1 MVGPS
6 EAFLAHAKTG
16 VTSLCR
22 CWGLTRRDG
31 VTFGFTDHDRDLSF
45 DGWQFKAGTG
55 LSARA
60 LDQATGLSVDNS
72 EAQGALS
79 DASVR
84 EEDIQAGRFDGA
96 DLVCWQVNWQDVATR
111 WLQFR
116 GSIGELRRAGGTFEA
131 ELRGLTEA
139 LNRPLGRIYQ
149 KPCTAVLADARC
161 RFDLDTPG
169 YVFEGAVDTVTQP
182 GSFRWPGQ
190 LSGFEGFEPGWFT
203 AGRLSVQ
210 SGTAAGLWGAIKRD
224 QNLGAER
231 IITLWEPLRADLQPG
246 DLLRLDAGCDKR
258 LQTCQLKFNNLLNY
272 QGFPDIPG
280 EDWVMA
286 VPKSKGSNTGGSRR

>member
-1 MVGPS
+1 MVGAN
-6 EAFLAHAKTG
+6 EGFLAHVKTG

-31 VTFGFTDHDRDLSF
+31 GMFGFTDHDRDLSF
-45 DGWQFKAGTG
+45 EGWQFKAGTG

-60 LDQATGLSVDNS
+60 LEQATGLSVDNS

-96 DLVCWQVNWQDVATR
+96 DLICWQVNWQDVSTR
-111 WLQFR
+111 MLQFR
-116 GSIGELRRAGGTFEA
+116 GSIGELRRAGGAFEA

-149 KPCTAVLADARC
+149 KPCTAVLGDATC
-161 RFDLDTPG
+161 RFDLDKPG
-169 YVFEGAVDTVTQP
+169 Y
-182 GSFRWPGQ
+182 
-190 LSGFEGFEPGWFT
+190 GFEGPVEKITPAGALEWQGLNGFEPEWFT
-203 AGRLSVQ
+203 AGRLSVL
-210 SGTAAGLWGAIKRD
+210 SGAAAGLWRSIKRD
-224 QNLGAER
+224 QHFGADR
-231 IITLWEPLRADLQPG
+231 SITLWEPLRMGLETG
-246 DLLRLDAGCDKR
+246 DVVRLEAGCDKR
-258 LQTCQLKFNNLLNY
+258 LQSCRLKFNNLMNY

-286 VPKSKGSNTGGSRR
+286 VPKNKGSNTGGSRR